1 MMRQNK
7 NCTGEIDG
15 NTRIRRLLLNLELT
29 RAHMGII
36 DIKFKNSVSYYI
48 DFNEYRK
55 KNNLQPIE
63 KLS

>member
-1 MMRQNK
+1 MRQNK